1 MSGNGVIS
9 FGDIQN
15 HLNDSGKKSSPQA
28 SQPSAGQQEK
38 NAETVLTLKTELG
51 KAYAQL
57 DADIKAPK
65 PTNPQ
70 DIAALQARIERT
82 KADIAS
88 LSREL
93 VRAGEKNIT
102 APEPGAVLDESAA
115 SNGTETTTTTPGKI
129 DTTKIDDYLGGDQ
142 HSGMQI
148 PDVDRSHV
156 LGAGAVAGGIY
167 GARRTPAESGLIM
180 REMEVMNNLPKGALS
195 EVAAAQNPS
204 RPITT
209 QQAANAVADRINAR
223 STAMPPVPPMANAES
238 MAPVATNNRIGPGQG
253 ASAIF
258 NYGIEHGLSP
268 TQAAQAID
276 NTKQPSGVHDILQ
289 NEVRPGVLKTRELF
303 PMGVTPA
310 ANSSLIEAPV
320 TYNTRAEPPAVWRRE
335 RAMGPPPW
343 TGLSAPANAPTN
355 ATHRAPSTPSAA
367 PQETAPQATT
377 PPLVD
382 PDILTKAANRTRM
395 VQKGIN
401 IGAGAVGGGLT
412 ALQAYDMAKRAGEG
426 QSPEW
431 DEYLSLLGGPAMMT
445 AGKFLG
451 PLGMIAQLPLA
462 YRKFLEQNPGGVPNP
477 GQYLPESMQSRKP

>member
-15 HLNDSGKKSSPQA
+15 HLSDSGKKSAPQA
-28 SQPSAGQQEK
+28 SQQSTGQQEK
-38 NAETVLTLKTELG
+38 NAETVLILKNELG
-51 KAYAQL
+51 KRYALL

-65 PTNPQ
+65 PTKPQ

-88 LSREL
+88 ISREL

-102 APEPGAVLDESAA
+102 APEIGATLAESAA
-115 SNGTETTTTTPGKI
+115 PDGTEPATPGTI
-129 DTTKIDDYLGGDQ
+129 DTTKIGEYLGGDQ
-142 HSGMQI
+142 PSGMTI
-148 PDVDRSHV
+148 PDIDRSNV

-204 RPITT
+204 RPVTT
-209 QQAANAVADRINAR
+209 QQAANAVAASLNAR
-223 STAMPPVPPMANAES
+223 SPVMPPAPPMVNAES

-258 NYGIEHGLSP
+258 NYGVEHGLSP
-268 TQAAQAID
+268 IQAAQAID
-276 NTKQPSGVHDILQ
+276 NTKQASGVHDILQ
-289 NEVRPGVLKTRELF
+289 NQVRPGILKTRELF

-310 ANSSLIEAPV
+310 GNSSLIEAPV

-343 TGLSAPANAPTN
+343 AGLSAPANAPTDV
-355 ATHRAPSTPSAA
+355 TPRAPSAPSAA
-367 PQETAPQATT
+367 PQATAPQATT

-382 PDILTKAANRTRM
+382 PDVLTKAANRARM
-395 VQKGIN
+395 AQKGIN

-445 AGKFLG
+445 AGKLLG